1 MKLINTM
8 KTEIFKTPFFSNTT
22 DEVTNYLENEGA
34 HDTVISLV
42 VVWDTM
48 TENWIA
54 TLTLNA
60 IRP

>member
-1 MKLINTM
+1 M